1 MISTPP
7 SIDACPPGL
16 VEQGWKRTVRIDID
30 GAGEFQA
37 ARVGVYDG
45 GVEISVVD
53 VQHVQF
59 VQRME

>member
-1 MISTPP
+1 M
-7 SIDACPPGL
+7 
-16 VEQGWKRTVRIDID
+16 RIKID

-37 ARVGVYDG
+37 AGVRVYDG